1 MKRRKDDEKIMEP
14 MFPRLHVNDTEK
26 GGPRAPPRNKMA
38 LYEQLTIP
46 TQRYNSSVVPPKQ
59 DNIGGGGLVPSTS
72 TSQGT
77 THEQSTYVHLYK
89 YPFDPLCDE
98 IQVRNAEAL
107 ALNNQLIRA
116 ANKKKRQEE
125 DDFMVPVFSQAE
137 SEMCNEETQNSI
149 DGEGSF
155 DLSPTKHALP
165 STVTGEE
172 INESNNDH
180 PVSEQLITDQD
191 ENILRVSSP
200 PRNPLHI
207 PMRGQGDIL
216 LQKDASLPW
225 EDQEIQRVDKI
236 DANQY
241 LEKESIDRSD
251 NVSETSIVD
260 SALEFDITPDDVVD
274 VIGRK
279 HFWKA
284 RSAIVNSVNSFGWIY
299 LEDNSVQKEPLCPQR
314 NEGPYIRPFYFA
326 VGGILEVLSQQRLFN
341 VQVFELHRL
350 LKVQKLLA
358 ASPNLL
364 LEVDAILG
372 KSSSLKVSSVK
383 QLSSEY
389 VVTAVPH
396 KVIPKDVAYKF
407 DKAEGTAENVVPKVA
422 APVPSRQHLDH
433 PAGYL
438 PANVDPKMIPWGF
451 HQPSSPQWLVPVM
464 SPSEGLV
471 YKPFPAPG
479 FTGPFYGGCGP
490 VGPNPVVG
498 NYGMPPPQYQQATGM
513 PPGIHFGGQS
523 YFQPYGM
530 SMISPS
536 MSGSTVVQSNPDN
549 PTSQS
554 ERTSRCSESPED
566 APPREKRARVIKA
579 VPHRSARESAARIFQ
594 SIQQERQANES
605 NSTS

>member
-1 MKRRKDDEKIMEP
+1 MKRGKDDEKVMEP

-46 TQRYNSSVVPPKQ
+46 SQRYNSSVMPPKQ
-59 DNIGGGGLVPSTS
+59 DNSGGGGLVSSTS

-77 THEQSTYVHLYK
+77 PRKQNTVHFYRS
-89 YPFDPLCDE
+89 PFVPAYDE

-107 ALNNQLIRA
+107 TLNNQLVCE
-116 ANKKKRQEE
+116 ANKRKRQEE
-125 DDFMVPVFSQAE
+125 DDFMVPVFSQEE
-137 SEMCNEETQNSI
+137 SEMFNEKTQHNI
-149 DGEGSF
+149 DGEGNF
-155 DLSPTKHALP
+155 NLSSAHQGLP
-165 STVTGEE
+165 STVIGEV
-172 INESNNDH
+172 INESNNGH
-180 PVSEQLITDQD
+180 PVSKQHIKDQD

-200 PRNPLHI
+200 SRNPLHI
-207 PMRGQGDIL
+207 ATRGQDDVL
-216 LQKDASLPW
+216 RQNDASLPW
-225 EDQEIQRVDKI
+225 EDQENQRLDNI

-241 LEKESIDRSD
+241 AVKESVDRSD
-251 NVSETSIVD
+251 DVSETSMVD
-260 SALEFDITPDDVVD
+260 SASEFDITPDDVVD

-284 RSAIVNSVNSFGWIY
+284 RSAIVN
-299 LEDNSVQKEPLCPQR
+299 
-314 NEGPYIRPFYFA
+314 
-326 VGGILEVLSQQRLFN
+326 QQRLFD

-364 LEVDAILG
+364 LEVGIILS

-383 QLSSEY
+383 QQSSEY
-389 VVTAVPH
+389 VVKVVPH
-396 KVIPKDVAYKF
+396 KVIPKDAAYKSI

-422 APVPSRQHLDH
+422 ALVPSRQHVDH
-433 PAGYL
+433 PTGYL
-438 PANVDPKMIPWGF
+438 PVNMDPKMNPWGF

-479 FTGPFYGGCGP
+479 FAGPFCEGYGP
-490 VGPNPVVG
+490 FGPNPVLG
-498 NYGMPPPQYQQATGM
+498 NYGVPPPQYQQAAGM
-513 PPGIHFGGQS
+513 PPGVHFDGQS
-523 YFQPYGM
+523 YFPPYGM
-530 SMISPS
+530 PMISPS
-536 MSGSTVVQSNPDN
+536 MSGSTVVQSNPFSIPNPVN
-549 PTSQS
+549 PTGQS
-554 ERTSRCSESPED
+554 EGASRCSESPED

-579 VPHRSARESAARIFQ
+579 VPHRSSRESAARIFQ

-605 NSTS
+605 SSAS